1 MGTDNYQSRNVRA
14 GIASWYWWIYGVNFI
29 IYLLTSPRIRQAYC
43 RFLSDMICR
52 GGRVEKFRSK
62 VKSET
67 FWAARMEN
75 GVGNHQLSQHNNRDT
90 SNIMEGG
97 RRTRT
102 ISLSGSGR
110 TTETKTGDD
119 LTKHRAADQ
128 LPEKEEVMLLRRRL
142 ETLELELSRV
152 KEDIDKA

>member
-1 MGTDNYQSRNVRA
+1 M
-14 GIASWYWWIYGVNFI
+14 
-29 IYLLTSPRIRQAYC
+29 
-43 RFLSDMICR
+43 
-52 GGRVEKFRSK
+52 EKFISK

-67 FWAARMEN
+67 FWAVSMEN
-75 GVGNHQLSQHNNRDT
+75 GVGNHELSQHNNRDT
-90 SNIMEGG
+90 FNI

-110 TTETKTGDD
+110 TTETEDGDD
-119 LTKHRAADQ
+119 LTKHRAAEQ
-128 LPEKEEVMLLRRRL
+128 LPEEEEVILLRRRV

>member
-1 MGTDNYQSRNVRA
+1 M
-14 GIASWYWWIYGVNFI
+14 
-29 IYLLTSPRIRQAYC
+29 
-43 RFLSDMICR
+43 
-52 GGRVEKFRSK
+52 EKFRSK

-67 FWAARMEN
+67 FWAASMEN
-75 GVGNHQLSQHNNRDT
+75 GVGNHELSQHNNRDT
-90 SNIMEGG
+90 FNI

-110 TTETKTGDD
+110 TTQTGDD
-119 LTKHRAADQ
+119 LTKHRAEEQ
-128 LPEKEEVMLLRRRL
+128 LPEEEELMLLRRRV